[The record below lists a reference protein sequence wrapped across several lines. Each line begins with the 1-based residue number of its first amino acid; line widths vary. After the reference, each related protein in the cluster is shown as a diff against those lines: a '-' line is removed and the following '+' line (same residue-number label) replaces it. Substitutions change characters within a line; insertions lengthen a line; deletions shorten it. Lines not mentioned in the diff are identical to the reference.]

1 MFGGRGK
8 CLSAI
13 AFTAAGCL
21 VLALAGSALAAPGNE
36 PWLRPDGTVGYQHRK
51 GPCPAKLAGQHTSPR
66 TIATR
71 YLEVQRLA
79 VFEGFDACTRATGK
93 GSSLGVDDSEPFVT
107 GQVSDTTQIRK
118 VTLKGSLGTVAPALE
133 FRASVVFDR
142 PDGTNHVATFTFDFL
157 LGKDKVW
164 TGVDTTSDST
174 SYGIGSVPEVW
185 YLQAGSCFLPFGAR
199 PGGQLTFQIST
210 VVVPCTAPGAFQVAA
225 TPPLNPASAS
235 PNNSDSDNT
244 RLQNAEASCR
254 ASLGTG
260 SFTAFAPTRIYL
272 QAARVPIRNAICV
285 VSASGQPI
293 GTG

>member
-1 MFGGRGK
+1 MFGGRGRS
-8 CLSAI
+8 LSAI
-13 AFTAAGCL
+13 ACTAAGCL
-21 VLALAGSALAAPGNE
+21 VLTLAGRALAAPGTE

-51 GPCPAKLAGQHTSPR
+51 GPCPAKLAKQHTPPR
-66 TIATR
+66 TIATS

-79 VFEGFDACTRATGK
+79 VFEGFDACTRALGK
-93 GSSLGVDDSEPFVT
+93 GFSLGVDDYEPFVT

-118 VTLKGSLGTVAPALE
+118 VTAKGSLGTVAPALE

-142 PDGTNHVATFTFDFL
+142 PDATNYVATLTFDFL

-174 SYGIGSVPEVW
+174 SYGISSVPEIW
-185 YLQAGSCFLPFGAR
+185 YLRAGSCFLQFGAR
-199 PGGQLTFQIST
+199 PDGRLASQIYA

-225 TPPLNPASAS
+225 TPPLNPASTGPS
-235 PNNSDSDNT
+235 NSDFDKT

-254 ASLGTG
+254 ASIGTD

-272 QAARVPIRNAICV
+272 EAARVPIRNAICV
-285 VSASGQPI
+285 VSASGAPI